1 MVISIG
7 RSFMQEKIKI
17 RTKDGRMICAT
28 CYYPLKPNGKNIIVA
43 PAAAANVTQR
53 EYRSFA
59 VFFQQLGYNVFTFD
73 YRGVG
78 DSAPSQ
84 LKGCD
89 ARLQQWAVQDADAVI
104 RYVKTSFPGTELI
117 YVGHGIGGELI
128 GLAQASQYINK
139 LVLVSSSLSC
149 KRLWSWKGRMRITLL
164 KAIGSVSNSLLGYFP
179 GKRLGFPRDLP
190 KGVMHEWSDWCDKP
204 NGLFDVFPDNNY
216 RKLTIPLFAF
226 SFSNDWMTPEKGVQG
241 LLSYFS
247 NANITW
253 YHDHPHNQ
261 GLVKGQQI
269 CFFDLQLKDTLWI
282 KLEQWINE
290 ELA

>member
-1 MVISIG
+1 
-7 RSFMQEKIKI
+7 MQEKIKI
-17 RTKDGRMICAT
+17 RTKDGRMISAT
-28 CYYPLKPNGKNIIVA
+28 CYNPLKSNGKNIIVA
-43 PAAAANVTQR
+43 PAAAAYVTQGA
-53 EYRSFA
+53 YRSFA

-78 DSAPSQ
+78 DSAPSH
-84 LKGCD
+84 LKECD

-149 KRLWSWKGRMRITLL
+149 KRLWSWKGRMRITFL
-164 KAIGSVSNSLLGYFP
+164 KAIGNVSKSLLGYFP

-190 KGVMHEWSDWCDKP
+190 KGVMHDWSDWCDKP
-204 NGLFDVFPDNNY
+204 NGIFDVFPDNNY
-216 RKLTIPLFAF
+216 RKLSIPLFAF

-247 NANITW
+247 NASVTW

-261 GLVKGQQI
+261 GLKNGQQS

-290 ELA
+290 ELP

>member
-1 MVISIG
+1 MVS
-7 RSFMQEKIKI
+7 SFMQEKFKI

-28 CYYPLKPNGKNIIVA
+28 CYSPLKPNGKNIIVA
-43 PAAAANVTQR
+43 PAAYLVQR

-59 VFFQQLGYNVFTFD
+59 VHFQQLGYNVFTFD

-78 DSAPSQ
+78 DSAPDC

-104 RYVKTSFPGTELI
+104 RYVKNSYPGTEVI

-139 LVLVSSSLSC
+139 LVLASSSLSC
-149 KRLWSWKGRMRITLL
+149 KRLWSWKGRMRITAL
-164 KAIGSVSNSLLGYFP
+164 KAIGRISNNLLGYFP
-179 GKRLGFPRDLP
+179 GKKLGFPRDLP
-190 KGVMHEWSDWCDKP
+190 KGVMHEWADWCDNP

-226 SFSNDWMTPEKGVQG
+226 SFSNDWMTPEKGVEG

-247 NANITW
+247 NASVTW

-261 GLVKGQQI
+261 GLKNSRQS
-269 CFFDLQLKDTLWI
+269 CFFDLQLKDTLWK

-290 ELA
+290 ELPL

>member
-1 MVISIG
+1 MVS
-7 RSFMQEKIKI
+7 SFMQEKIKI

-28 CYYPLKPNGKNIIVA
+28 CYISLKPNGKNIIVA
-43 PAAAANVTQR
+43 PAAAAAAYVTQR

-78 DSAPSQ
+78 DSAPNH
-84 LKGCD
+84 LKECD
-89 ARLQQWAVQDADAVI
+89 ARLQQWAVLDADAVI
-104 RYVKTSFPGTELI
+104 RYVKTSFPAMELI

-149 KRLWSWKGRMRITLL
+149 KRLWSWKGRMRITFL
-164 KAIGSVSNSLLGYFP
+164 KAVGSVSNRLLGYFP

-190 KGVMHEWSDWCDKP
+190 KGVMHEWSDWCNKP
-204 NGLFDVFPDNNY
+204 NGIFDVFPDNNY

-226 SFSNDWMTPEKGVQG
+226 SFSNDWMTPEKGVEG

-247 NANITW
+247 SASVTW

-261 GLVKGQQI
+261 GLNIGRQS
-269 CFFDLQLKDTLWI
+269 CFFDLELKDTLWK
-282 KLEQWINE
+282 KLEQWIEE
-290 ELA
+290 ELPG

>member
-1 MVISIG
+1 
-7 RSFMQEKIKI
+7 MQEKFKI

-28 CYYPLKPNGKNIIVA
+28 CYSPLKPNGQNIIVA
-43 PAAAANVTQR
+43 PAAYLVQR

-59 VFFQQLGYNVFTFD
+59 VHFQQLGYNVFTFD

-78 DSAPSQ
+78 DSAPDC

-104 RYVKTSFPGTELI
+104 RYVKTSYPDREVI

-139 LVLVSSSLSC
+139 LVLASSSLSC
-149 KRLWSWKGRMRITLL
+149 KRLWSWKGRMRITAL
-164 KAIGSVSNSLLGYFP
+164 KAIGRISNKLLGYFP
-179 GKRLGFPRDLP
+179 GKKLGFPRDLP
-190 KGVMHEWSDWCDKP
+190 KGVMHEWADWCDNP

-226 SFSNDWMTPEKGVQG
+226 SFSNDWMTPEKGVEG

-247 NANITW
+247 NASVTW

-261 GLVKGQQI
+261 GLKNSRQS
-269 CFFDLQLKDTLWI
+269 CFFDLQLKDTLWK

-290 ELA
+290 ELP

>member
-1 MVISIG
+1 
-7 RSFMQEKIKI
+7 MQEKKKI
-17 RTKDGRMICAT
+17 RTKDGRIICAT
-28 CYYPLKPNGKNIIVA
+28 CFNPLESNGKNIIVA
-43 PAAAANVTQR
+43 PAAHLTQR

-59 VFFQQLGYNVFTFD
+59 VFFQGLGYNVFTFD

-139 LVLVSSSLSC
+139 LVLASSSLSC
-149 KRLWSWKGRMRITLL
+149 KRLSTWKGRVRITVL
-164 KAIGSVSNSLLGYFP
+164 KAIGRISNSWLGYFP
-179 GKRLGFPRDLP
+179 GRRLGFTRDLP
-190 KGVMHEWSDWCDKP
+190 KGVVHEWANWCDNP
-204 NGLFDVFPDNNY
+204 NGLFDVFPENNY
-216 RKLTIPLFAF
+216 RKLNIPLFAF

-247 NANITW
+247 SANITW

-261 GLVKGQQI
+261 GLKNGQQS
-269 CFFDLQLKDTLWI
+269 CFFDLKLKDTLWK

-290 ELA
+290 ELP

>member
-1 MVISIG
+1 
-7 RSFMQEKIKI
+7 MQEKKKI
-17 RTKDGRMICAT
+17 RTKDGRMVSAT
-28 CYYPLKPNGKNIIVA
+28 CYSSLKPNGKDIVVA
-43 PAAAANVTQR
+43 PAAHLTQR
-53 EYRSFA
+53 EYKSFA
-59 VFFQQLGYNVFTFD
+59 VFFQKLGYNVFTFD

-78 DSAPSQ
+78 DSAPRQ

-104 RYVKTSFPGTELI
+104 RYVKTNFPGAELI

-128 GLAQASQYINK
+128 GLAQASQYVNK
-139 LVLVSSSLSC
+139 LVLASSSLSC

-164 KAIGSVSNSLLGYFP
+164 KAVGRISNMWLGYFP
-179 GKRLGFPRDLP
+179 GKRLGFSRDLP
-190 KGVMHEWSDWCDKP
+190 KGVMHEWVDWCDKP

-216 RKLTIPLFAF
+216 RKLNIPLFAF

-247 NANITW
+247 SASITW

-261 GLVKGQQI
+261 GLKNGKQS
-269 CFFDLQLKDTLWI
+269 CFFDLQLKDTLWK
-282 KLEQWINE
+282 KLEKWINE
-290 ELA
+290 ELP

>member
-1 MVISIG
+1 
-7 RSFMQEKIKI
+7 MQEKIKI

-28 CYYPLKPNGKNIIVA
+28 CYCPLKANGKNIIVA
-43 PAAAANVTQR
+43 PAAAAYITQR
-53 EYRSFA
+53 EYKSFA
-59 VFFQQLGYNVFTFD
+59 VFFQQLGYSVFTFD

-78 DSAPSQ
+78 DSAPSH

-149 KRLWSWKGRMRITLL
+149 KRLWSWKGRMRITFL
-164 KAIGSVSNSLLGYFP
+164 KAITTVSNRLIGYFP

-216 RKLTIPLFAF
+216 RKLNIPLFAF
-226 SFSNDWMTPEKGVQG
+226 SFSNDWMTPEKGVEG

-247 NANITW
+247 NASITW

-261 GLVKGQQI
+261 GLKNGQQS
-269 CFFDLQLKDTLWI
+269 CFFDLQLKDTLWK

-290 ELA
+290 ELPG

>member
-1 MVISIG
+1 
-7 RSFMQEKIKI
+7 MQEKIKI

-28 CYYPLKPNGKNIIVA
+28 CYWPLNANGKNMIVA
-43 PAAAANVTQR
+43 PAAAAYVTQR

-78 DSAPSQ
+78 DSAPNH

-149 KRLWSWKGRMRITLL
+149 KRLWSWKGRMRITFL
-164 KAIGSVSNSLLGYFP
+164 KAIGRISNSLLGYFP

-190 KGVMHEWSDWCDKP
+190 KGVMHEWSDWCDNP
-204 NGLFDVFPDNNY
+204 NGIFDVFPDNNY
-216 RKLTIPLFAF
+216 RKLSIPLFAF

-247 NANITW
+247 NASVTW

-261 GLVKGQQI
+261 GLKNGQQS

-282 KLEQWINE
+282 KLEQWING
-290 ELA
+290 ELP